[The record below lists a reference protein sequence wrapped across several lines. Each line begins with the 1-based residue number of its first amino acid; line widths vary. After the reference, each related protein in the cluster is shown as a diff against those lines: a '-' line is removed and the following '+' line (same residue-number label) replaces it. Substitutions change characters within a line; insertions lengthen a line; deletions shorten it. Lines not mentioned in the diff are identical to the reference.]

1 MTAVPRFLPGE
12 PLPLYSYVPGLFPHP
27 FTDPIGHSFGRRLAP
42 APAPDASAWAECAAY
57 LRGID
62 LFNHGYYWEAH
73 EAWESLWHACRRTG
87 PLADFF
93 KALIQLAVTGVK
105 LRQGRGDGARWHACR
120 AEELLAGLP
129 SSNWLGLHVS
139 ELLGNARQAQ
149 QLPALLPDRQAA
161 PVEIVL
167 PFQLQPR

>member
-1 MTAVPRFLPGE
+1 MTAPSRFLPAE

-27 FTDPIGHSFGRRLAP
+27 ITDPRGHSFGRQP
-42 APAPDASAWAECAAY
+42 APVAVPDPAAWASCTAY

-62 LFNHGYYWEAH
+62 LFNHGCYWEAH
-73 EAWESLWHACRRTG
+73 EAWESLWHACGRTG

-105 LRQGRGDGARWHACR
+105 LREGRAEGARWHAGR
-120 AEELLAGLP
+120 AQELLTGLP
-129 SSNWLGLHVS
+129 SPTWFGLKVN
-139 ELLGNARQAQ
+139 ELLEDARQAQ
-149 QLPALLPDRQAA
+149 QLTPLAADRQPA
-161 PVEIVL
+161 PVEMVL